1 MPEPSRCWL
10 CRRSEDEISVFADV
24 ATPREREIL
33 QQISQVNRFRTKFNE
48 AADLWRMG
56 IPKELRELDFQ
67 FVTANA
73 AQFGAIP
80 VLKEVIDAK
89 RLIVDWLGNA
99 SANLRKGDGE
109 VSGFGALSPLEKA
122 DQDSLRM
129 MLVQFEAKWHRRIAS
144 DGSKGV
150 DSNGYKSG
158 FEGMKLFDGLEFVIA
173 VGALYYD
180 VQDLL
185 LAMARRKEI
194 NSKPKRVVSVI
205 HVKGFPP
212 VPLCSV
218 CVGVVRELISH
229 QPVVGPAVP
238 EQVSAARPLKI
249 VTPVQAAPAAATA

>member
-1 MPEPSRCWL
+1 MPEPPRCWL
-10 CRRSEDEISVFADV
+10 CRRSDDEISAFVDV
-24 ATPREREIL
+24 YTPREREIL
-33 QQISQVNRFRTKFNE
+33 QQISQVNHFRAKFNE
-48 AADLWRMG
+48 AAALWRMG

-73 AQFGAIP
+73 VQFGSIP

-99 SANLRKGDGE
+99 SASLRKGDE
-109 VSGFGALSPLEKA
+109 VPGFGALSPVEKT
-122 DQDSLRM
+122 DRDSLRR
-129 MLVQFEAKWHRRIAS
+129 MLVQFEAKWRRRIAS

-150 DSNGYKSG
+150 DSSGYQSG

-185 LAMARRKEI
+185 LDMARRKEI
-194 NSKPKRVVSVI
+194 NGKPKRGISVI
-205 HVKGFPP
+205 RVKGFPP

-218 CVGVVRELISH
+218 CVGVMSELISH
-229 QPVVGPAVP
+229 QSAAKPAVP
-238 EQVSAARPLKI
+238 GPVSAERAPQI
-249 VTPVQAAPAAATA
+249 PSVVQAAPAAATA